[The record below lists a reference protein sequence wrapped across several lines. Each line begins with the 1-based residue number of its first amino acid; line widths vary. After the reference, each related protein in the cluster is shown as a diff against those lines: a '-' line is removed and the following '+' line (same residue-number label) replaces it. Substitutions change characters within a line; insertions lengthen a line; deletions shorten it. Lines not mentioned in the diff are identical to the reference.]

1 MFYLWI
7 IYDKECSDEKER
19 GKEEM
24 SLKVFDFPCA
34 DNTETNNI
42 DLNRLLSYNYEYL
55 IEQIVVY

>member
-1 MFYLWI
+1 
-7 IYDKECSDEKER
+7 
-19 GKEEM
+19 M